1 MFFYILVVF
10 SLFSYAQSIK
20 CFGGVAEFGIDKDDY
35 VDYICPSLTSCYIR
49 LVVENVNKPDQKAT
63 MMKGCL
69 EKAMEES
76 YQNVVGHEVVHRKKS
91 LFQPLCS
98 TIDFSNITSDDAI
111 PSEIKCT
118 CSRDFCNGSFE
129 EDPNITP
136 GISGS
141 VLNFVLVISIYLI
154 F

>member
-76 YQNVVGHEVVHRKKS
+76 YQNV
-91 LFQPLCS
+91 PLCS